1 MGGHVRRPPPPGLLH
16 RYETGPALC
25 HGDGGP
31 DPERVSGGPVDS
43 GGGGPA
49 PDRVRDGSRGIMAL
63 GDIRSGPYGSFR
75 EERAYLSRLQAS
87 ALGAGGR
94 GVMTGSETVDE
105 LFALLRRTSR
115 GRLVAKAFRR
125 KHGDGNFGFERRTEA
140 RPVHLAPEDAY
151 R

>member
-63 GDIRSGPYGSFR
+63 GDIRSGLPYGSFR

-115 GRLVAKAFRR
+115 GRLGREGVPAEAWRR
-125 KHGDGNFGFERRTEA
+125 ELR
-140 RPVHLAPEDAY
+140 V
-151 R
+151 